1 MKRVFWFTA
10 GVATGVAGTK
20 WAEQK
25 LKHAAAAAKPRA
37 VAARLTDKVRDA
49 LSEGRLGMRQKEA
62 ELRGR
67 DERHDRDHRG
77 GRGDLDPDGAAPA
90 EGSASASPGGS
101 RLHPELVPG
110 EAHWAAGVRVPRA

>member
-62 ELRGR
+62 ELR
-67 DERHDRDHRG
+67 
-77 GRGDLDPDGAAPA
+77 A
-90 EGSASASPGGS
+90 EMNGTTEITEVVEVISTPT
-101 RLHPELVPG
+101 RRTRRR
-110 EAHWAAGVRVPRA
+110 VRVRIARR

>member
-37 VAARLTDKVRDA
+37 VAERLADKVRDA
-49 LSEGRLGMRQKEA
+49 VREGRLGMRQKEA
-62 ELRGR
+62 ELARTDGR
-67 DERHDRDHRG
+67 RDRDHRG
-77 GRGDLDPDGAAPA
+77 RRGDLDANPSHPPK
-90 EGSASASPGGS
+90 SP
-101 RLHPELVPG
+101 RPHP
-110 EAHWAAGVRVPRA
+110 RR